1 MYDDGRKIRPP
12 LYMIGQ
18 KIFCWR
24 CSSKMTIIALLA
36 PNVDNTDNQIC
47 VLSGIEDIPQ
57 DILSFIQNRVP
68 TFKLRY
74 SKMAGKKYF
83 ANTCPKCGVISGEFF
98 LHDEPG
104 APFFPSNEDEAKSL
118 YMREIPLL
126 KPIKIRTGLNFG
138 VGDIIL
144 SNATKL

>member
-24 CSSKMTIIALLA
+24 CNSRMTVIALLA

-57 DILSFIQNRVP
+57 DILSFIQSRVP

-104 APFFPSNEDEAKSL
+104 APFFPSNED
-118 YMREIPLL
+118 
-126 KPIKIRTGLNFG
+126 
-138 VGDIIL
+138 
-144 SNATKL
+144 